1 MAAGQAVR
9 FSRYRYGGG
18 VTGNVGANTLT
29 VLKSSIPYVSKVTNF
44 DAAVGGLDPESLDA
58 ARFRAPNAL
67 RSQDRAVT
75 PSDYEFL
82 AYQASRLVARAR
94 CIQVRTDARG
104 NSAPPGTVEL
114 LLVPLLPRDHPRTT
128 EALQPTPELVQDVSA
143 YLNERR
149 LLGTQLVVDGAAY
162 LGVRVEATVI
172 VEPIADAEAVRR
184 QVATKLS
191 DYLDPLVGGADGQG
205 WPFGRDLYLSEV
217 QSVVQSVPGVRFAED
232 VTMYQIDLQTNQ
244 ARAAGAR
251 ITIADDVLL
260 LPFEH
265 TVTVAAGNR

>member
-1 MAAGQAVR
+1 
-9 FSRYRYGGG
+9 
-18 VTGNVGANTLT
+18 VGANTLT
-29 VLKSSIPYVSKVTNF
+29 VLKSSIPYIARATNF
-44 DAAVGGLDPESLDA
+44 AAAVGGLDPESLEA
-58 ARFRAPNAL
+58 AKFRAPNAL

-75 PSDYEFL
+75 PADYEFL
-82 AYQASRLVARAR
+82 AHQASRLVARAR
-94 CIQVRTDARG
+94 CIQVRTDGRG

-114 LLVPLLPRDHPRTT
+114 LIVPLLPRDHPRT
-128 EALQPTPELVQDVSA
+128 EDAFQPSPELVADVRA
-143 YLNERR
+143 YLDDRR

-162 LGVRVEATVI
+162 LGVRVEASVI
-172 VEPIADAEAVRR
+172 VEPNIDAEGVRQR
-184 QVATKLS
+184 VATRLT
-191 DYLDPLVGGADGQG
+191 DYLDPLVGGADGTG

-232 VTMYQIDLQTNQ
+232 VALHQIDLQTGQ

-265 TVTVAAGNR
+265 TVTIARGNR